1 MDTKKTL
8 SVIIPTYNV
17 ERYLHKCL
25 SSLIVSDE
33 KLFNCLEVIVIID
46 GATDNSSQIAH
57 SYENDYPEVF
67 KVIDKQNGNYGSCIN
82 RGIKEANGKYIKIL
96 DADDSLE
103 TSVLSQYI
111 TFLNNCNTDVV
122 ISGYRTVD
130 ESGKTIQSYKR
141 SFQED
146 TTLYWE
152 DIYPSLT
159 GHDHF
164 AMIEAAYR
172 SEIIQ
177 NIGYTQTEGIS
188 YTDQEWIFYP
198 MQHMNTFCYIDI
210 ILYNYLIGREGQTV
224 QHINYIKGFDAHRI
238 IALRMIDH
246 LATLTDCDTLPIRYL
261 RINALWVLK
270 VTYLFGLTQNISS
283 ADIERLKALDKHLLE
298 VAPDLYLQLDKATTT
313 IKKLQY
319 HHIRNWRRSHGRFS
333 RPLII
338 ELLYKIYKRIK

>member
-111 TFLNNCNTDVV
+111 TFF
-122 ISGYRTVD
+122 
-130 ESGKTIQSYKR
+130 E
-141 SFQED
+141 
-146 TTLYWE
+146 
-152 DIYPSLT
+152 
-159 GHDHF
+159 
-164 AMIEAAYR
+164 
-172 SEIIQ
+172 
-177 NIGYTQTEGIS
+177 
-188 YTDQEWIFYP
+188 
-198 MQHMNTFCYIDI
+198 
-210 ILYNYLIGREGQTV
+210 
-224 QHINYIKGFDAHRI
+224 
-238 IALRMIDH
+238 
-246 LATLTDCDTLPIRYL
+246 
-261 RINALWVLK
+261 
-270 VTYLFGLTQNISS
+270 
-283 ADIERLKALDKHLLE
+283 
-298 VAPDLYLQLDKATTT
+298 
-313 IKKLQY
+313 
-319 HHIRNWRRSHGRFS
+319 
-333 RPLII
+333 
-338 ELLYKIYKRIK
+338 